1 MSSSS
6 AAAAA
11 GGVARDQLLE
21 ELKSKWPLV
30 AALGAGCLVGASG
43 LFLVQRLSQRIDSS
57 SSHVSRE
64 LSTLHVSIAH
74 LQEAIRELK
83 ESQLSK
89 GKPLK

>member
-1 MSSSS
+1 MASS
-6 AAAAA
+6 
-11 GGVARDQLLE
+11 VARDQLLD
-21 ELKSKWPLV
+21 ELKKTKWGLV

-43 LFLVQRLSQRIDSS
+43 LLLVQRLSHRIDSTS
-57 SSHVSRE
+57 SRSHVSKE

-83 ESQLSK
+83 ESHLHK